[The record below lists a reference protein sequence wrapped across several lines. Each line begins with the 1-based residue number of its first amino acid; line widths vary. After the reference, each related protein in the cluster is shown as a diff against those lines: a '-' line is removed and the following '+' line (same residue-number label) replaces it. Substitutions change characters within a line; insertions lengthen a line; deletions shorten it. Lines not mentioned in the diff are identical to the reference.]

1 MPSAT
6 TTLYRAGSA
15 LARVLP
21 EPLARGVSRTGG
33 SAAARL
39 SSDRR
44 AMVERNLDRITG
56 RSLDGTERRRLVD
69 ATFESYARYY
79 VQSFRLPKMGRAEI
93 DAGFSYRGVE
103 HIDDALG
110 RGIGPILALPHL
122 GGWEWA
128 AFWLAL
134 IPRLR
139 VTAVVEPLEPPDLFE
154 WFLGFRRSLGM
165 EIVPLGNGAAS
176 ASARAINDGRV
187 LCLLADRD
195 LTGDGV
201 AVEFFGE
208 VTTLPAGPALLAL
221 RSGAPIIP
229 TACYFNGDGIRADCR
244 PPLDTERR
252 GRLREDV
259 QRVTQDLASVFED
272 MIAKAPE
279 QWHLMQPNWPS
290 DYDALGV
297 PRPAH
302 LVDFGST

>member
-1 MPSAT
+1 MHLQT
-6 TTLYRAGSA
+6 TMYRAGSA
-15 LARVLP
+15 LARALP
-21 EPLARGVSRTGG
+21 DPWA
-33 SAAARL
+33 
-39 SSDRR
+39 RR
-44 AMVERNLDRITG
+44 ASRAGGYTASRLAGGRRAIVERNLERVIG
-56 RSLDGTERRRLVD
+56 RSLGPGERRRLVD

-103 HIDDALG
+103 HIDDSLG

-154 WFLGFRRSLGM
+154 WFLSYRRSLGM
-165 EIVPLGNGAAS
+165 EIVPLGSGAAA
-176 ASARAINDGRV
+176 ASARAINEGRV

-195 LTGDGV
+195 LTGEGV
-201 AVEFFGE
+201 PVEFFGE

-229 TACYFNGDGIRADCR
+229 TACYFHGDGIRADCR

-259 QRVTQDLASVFED
+259 QRVTQDLAHVFED

-290 DYDALGV
+290 DYDALGLA
-297 PRPAH
+297 RPPH
-302 LVDFGST
+302 LVDLGSA